1 MNKIT
6 KKLIALAA
14 VMAIVAM
21 SLGFAPQAQAKTLD
35 ASTAGITVSDD
46 ITRLDV
52 AKLDPDTREYV
63 EGATMRIVEK
73 DTGEVVDEWV
83 TGSETHHNAKVLNVN
98 VHYLLQEISA
108 PDGYEVATETEFYVD
123 ETEGVGIH
131 IVSGPDAELTESYKI
146 NLYDKKLDTTTETV
160 VTKTTENT
168 TTSKVKA
175 PKTGDETPFV
185 PVLIVVLVAIAG
197 IVALQ
202 IVKKKQAKNQ
212 D

>member
-73 DTGEVVDEWV
+73 DTGSVVDEWV
-83 TGSETHHNAKVLNVN
+83 TGAETHHNAKLLNVN
-98 VHYLLQEISA
+98 THYLLQEISA
-108 PDGYEVATETEFYVD
+108 PDGYTIAAETEFYVD

-131 IVSGPDAELTESYKI
+131 IVSGADAELTEGYKI
-146 NLYDKKLDTTTETV
+146 NLYDKKADTTNETV
-160 VTKTTENT
+160 VTKTSTKSKVT
-168 TTSKVKA
+168 KVKA
-175 PKTGDETPFV
+175 PQTDDNAPIAI
-185 PVLIVVLVAIAG
+185 VLIVVAVCIMG
-197 IVALQ
+197 ILALQ
-202 IVKKKQAKNQ
+202 AIKRHQAKKEQ
-212 D
+212 